1 MSRLL
6 CTLLLALALTHPLA
20 AQSEAVLR
28 QYFEGKSV
36 VTKIDLPAT
45 SEGVDIYPD
54 APTPLDFSRY
64 ASRLKEAG
72 TAVNTGESIMVT
84 KVRVKDSHIEFQ
96 LAGGGYGTFGD
107 MSSSYVDVPSAS
119 KTTREKNLERDLKT
133 EKDPEKRRRMRE
145 ELDDLRKERQRED
158 ARNRAA
164 SASAEE
170 ARKANIRQQALASG
184 SRFNIRYRATLVASQ
199 LTPESVMQALG
210 KYVEFAPEQLAQSS
224 AGAVAAASYR
234 PPNGA
239 TGLGALRKGA
249 SRAEVESALGKP
261 ISATER
267 AEGTLRVVTLLFR
280 GELGL
285 IEAEFVEDVLIRYT
299 VRSG

>member
-1 MSRLL
+1 MIRSLCFPLL
-6 CTLLLALALTHPLA
+6 TLVVAGPLG
-20 AQSEAVLR
+20 AQSEAALR
-28 QYFEGKSV
+28 QAFEGKAV

-54 APTPLDFSRY
+54 APAPLDFSRY
-64 ASRLKEAG
+64 ASRLKQAG
-72 TAVNTGESIMVT
+72 TAVKTGESIMVT
-84 KVRVKDSHIEFQ
+84 KVRVRDSHIEFQ
-96 LAGGGYGTFGD
+96 LGGGGYGTFGD

-170 ARKANIRQQALASG
+170 ARKANIREQALASG
-184 SRFNIRYRATLVASQ
+184 SRFNIRYRATLVAGQ
-199 LTPESVMQALG
+199 LTPESVIQALG
-210 KYVEFAPEQLAQSS
+210 KYVEFTPEQLAQSS
-224 AGAVAAASYR
+224 TGAVNATSYR
-234 PPNGA
+234 PSLGA
-239 TGLGALRKGA
+239 TGLAALRKGA
-249 SRAEVESALGKP
+249 SRAELESALGKP
-261 ISATER
+261 ISSSER
-267 AEGTLRVVTLLFR
+267 AEGTLKVVTLVFR
-280 GELGL
+280 GELGV
-285 IEAEFVEDVLIRYT
+285 IEAELVEDVLIRYT